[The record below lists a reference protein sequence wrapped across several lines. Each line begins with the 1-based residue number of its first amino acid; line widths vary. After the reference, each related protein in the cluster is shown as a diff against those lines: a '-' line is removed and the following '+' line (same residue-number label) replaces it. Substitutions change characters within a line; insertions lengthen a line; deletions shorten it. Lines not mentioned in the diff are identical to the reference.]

1 MDNSLSY
8 VPQDGK
14 WRLYCSDITRQ
25 VMLALIA
32 NLMILNIKPVIYIIA
47 QAKLDWIVYFWIGS
61 DYQTTFKHFLRQI
74 KARKNPIHFLVI
86 VGILVTIL
94 VSIAPSLL
102 VLLAPAS
109 INNVGAPI
117 GSSPISASRAAL
129 LSVNINSPHAE
140 MSRLFKERRL
150 DPSLAYSINT
160 NVYAVS
166 SNVDIKTSATLTFGL
181 ALNLTQ
187 ELGNGTTRRDG
198 TLTNVGNFDGSYEP
212 LSFGNEMYLGV
223 STTEA
228 DLLEAASYRGNS
240 TSGSRPGIK
249 PVTGDDLVIFS
260 RSQVTYLQFQSAQTV
275 SSERVS
281 ISRYGSS
288 TSWKFWAK
296 LVQNNNA
303 TVPGIALASN
313 VNTTAGVTSF
323 GSACNMQGAVQNFST
338 ADCTVT
344 LSPSPNQVT
353 FATVKFLPDPDR
365 QLSTFYFTS
374 FTYNVTT
381 LTPKSS
387 TPVLQPFL
395 KSDAG
400 GIPSFS
406 TVWFSVP
413 GNQRKDAYSLIV
425 ASILAV
431 DFASLQS
438 LVADGFYATNRYQQ
452 YDATYLFIFLI
463 SLVFST
469 LIILGTRSLLNRRAK
484 RKNVKFIVEYDLVVE
499 SLSKRGKYDLVVDG
513 TSTIARKRK
522 SAASGVSGVSR
533 ASDATLPIN
542 SPMAD
547 AEELRALDAN
557 AGRGYGSGGGGGGG
571 GDGAH

>member
-8 VPQDGK
+8 VPQDTK
-14 WRLYCSDITRQ
+14 WRLYCSDIVRQ

-86 VGILVTIL
+86 IGIIVTIL

-102 VLLAPAS
+102 VLLAPVS
-109 INNVGAPI
+109 INSVGAPI
-117 GSSPISASRAAL
+117 GTAPISASRAAL
-129 LSVNINSPHAE
+129 LSVNINSPYAE

-150 DPSLAYSINT
+150 DPTLAYSINT
-160 NVYAVS
+160 NVYSVS
-166 SNVDIKTSATLTFGL
+166 SNNVDIKTSGNSTFGL
-181 ALNLTQ
+181 AMNLTQ
-187 ELGNGTTRRDG
+187 ERGSGTTRVDG
-198 TLTNVGNFDGSYEP
+198 TLTNAGNFLGSYEA
-212 LSFGNEMYLGV
+212 LSFGNEMYLAL
-223 STTEA
+223 STA
-228 DLLEAASYRGNS
+228 DGDLLESASYRGTS
-240 TSGSRPGIK
+240 TNGSRQGIK
-249 PVTGDDLVIFS
+249 PVTGDDFVIFS
-260 RSQVTYLQFQSAQTV
+260 RSQITFLQFQSAQTV

-288 TSWKFWAK
+288 ASWKLWAK

-313 VNTTAGVTSF
+313 VNATAGVDSYGAT
-323 GSACNMQGAVQNFST
+323 CRMPEAVQNFTS
-338 ADCTVT
+338 ADCAVT

-365 QLSTFYFTS
+365 NLSTFYFTS

-381 LTPKSS
+381 LIPKSS

-395 KSDAG
+395 KSDTNTAG
-400 GIPSFS
+400 DFS

-413 GNQRKDAYSLIV
+413 GNQRKDAYSLV
-425 ASILAV
+425 LASILAV
-431 DFASLQS
+431 DFSSMQS

-469 LIILGTRSLLNRRAK
+469 LIILGTRSVLNRRAK

-522 SAASGVSGVSR
+522 SAASGVSR
-533 ASDATLPIN
+533 ASDVTLPVN
-542 SPMAD
+542 SPVAD
-547 AEELRALDAN
+547 AEELRVLDSN

-571 GDGAH
+571 GVDGAH

>member
-8 VPQDGK
+8 GPQDTK

-86 VGILVTIL
+86 IGILVTIL

-109 INNVGAPI
+109 INSIGGPI
-117 GSSPISASRAAL
+117 GSAPISASRSAL

-150 DPSLAYSINT
+150 DPALAYSINT
-160 NVYAVS
+160 NVYTVS
-166 SNVDIKTSATLTFGL
+166 SNVAIDTSETTTALGL
-181 ALNLTQ
+181 VLNLTQ
-187 ELGNGTTRRDG
+187 EIGSGTTEG
-198 TLTNVGNFDGSYEP
+198 TLTNAGNSNGSYEA
-212 LSFGNEMYLGV
+212 LSFGNEMYLAI
-223 STTEA
+223 SNA
-228 DLLEAASYRGNS
+228 DGELLQAASYRGNS
-240 TSGSRPGIK
+240 TNGSRRGIK

-260 RSQVTYLQFQSAQTV
+260 RRQITFLQFQSAQTV
-275 SSERVS
+275 SSERVA

-288 TSWKFWAK
+288 TSWKIWAK

-313 VNTTAGVTSF
+313 VNTTTGPEGYRAT
-323 GSACNMQGAVQNFST
+323 CRMQEAVQNFT
-338 ADCTVT
+338 LADCTVT

-395 KSDAG
+395 KSDTDAAG
-400 GIPSFS
+400 VFS

-413 GNQRKDAYSLIV
+413 GRQRKDAYSLV
-425 ASILAV
+425 LASILAV
-431 DFASLQS
+431 DFSSMQS

-469 LIILGTRSLLNRRAK
+469 LIILGTRSALNRRAK

-542 SPMAD
+542 SPVAD
-547 AEELRALDAN
+547 AEELRVLDSN
-557 AGRGYGSGGGGGGG
+557 AGRGYGSGGGGGV
-571 GDGAH
+571 DGAH